1 MNQRQAIATG
11 LAVLGMA
18 TALHAQATS
27 QTEKIK
33 GEAKVDTVKMTGEV
47 VQVQGEWLLAKMQ
60 PLGNYSLF
68 HVQPGREFM
77 IDGQVKHIADLK
89 PGTVLTGTIVKKV
102 TPVTVR
108 TTSTLNGTV
117 WWAQGNYVVL
127 TLENGEQ
134 KEYKVPESY
143 KFMVEGKPAT
153 VHELKPGMKVTATKI
168 VEEPQTELS
177 TETVITGKAPNRKS
191 VGRAAAIRCA
201 ACFELPH
208 ASPPDRHAVTRS
220 SPVAR
225 A

>member
-1 MNQRQAIATG
+1 MKPRQAIATG

-33 GEAKVDTVKMTGEV
+33 GEAKVETVKMTGEV
-47 VQVQGEWLLAKMQ
+47 VQVSGDWLLAKMQ

-77 IDGQVKHIADLK
+77 IDGQAKHIADLK
-89 PGTVLTGTIVKKV
+89 PGTVLTGTIVTKV

-117 WWAQGNYVVL
+117 WWAQGDYVVL

-134 KEYKVPESY
+134 KEYKVPESF

-153 VHELKPGMKVTATKI
+153 VHELKPGMKVSATKI

-177 TETVITGKAPNRKS
+177 TETVITGKAPK
-191 VGRAAAIRCA
+191 
-201 ACFELPH
+201 
-208 ASPPDRHAVTRS
+208 
-220 SPVAR
+220 
-225 A
+225 